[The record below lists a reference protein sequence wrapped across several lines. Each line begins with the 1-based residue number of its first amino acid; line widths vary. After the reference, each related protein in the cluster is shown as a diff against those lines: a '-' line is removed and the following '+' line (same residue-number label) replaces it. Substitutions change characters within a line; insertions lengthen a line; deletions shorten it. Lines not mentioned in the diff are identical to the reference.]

1 MHPPHGRLPLPI
13 ALRSRRQ
20 GRARLGLG
28 LGLLLVACVEQTPDN
43 SQPSEEDIQAARTQL
58 VAPDKLPTLR
68 YPVNAV
74 LTGPGEARIVYLGM
88 DADSESLAVGK
99 PVTLNHYFRVEKP
112 APEGWRLFVHVDSA
126 DAGGR
131 RSHFTADHVPMGG
144 KYPVARWQA
153 GEIIRDSHRIAL
165 PPAWVGDKAQ
175 VLVGLWKG
183 NARFAVQSGRQ
194 DGQNRVIAAEM
205 PTLAAAPPPPR
216 RLLVRKLAEGTKI
229 QIDGKFDEP
238 AWSSA
243 ESSGP
248 FVNTM
253 DGSPVAQVGSV
264 RALWDEQNLYLA
276 FRFADNDIWANLEKH
291 DDKLWT
297 QEVAEVFIDAD
308 GDARTYV
315 ELQVSPKNVTFDS
328 WLPAYRAN
336 DNAWE
341 SGMETAVQIRGT
353 LNQRDDEDQGWDA
366 EMRIP
371 LSAVKG
377 KLESMRGV
385 PPVPGTIWR
394 ANFFRFDFPKGK
406 QAVASGWSPPLVGDF
421 HALAR
426 FGQLVFAD
434 AQGTVPSVNPTGLPP
449 GTLPPVL
456 QNAALANPPKP
467 VPTGELPGKPASATA
482 PVPGMPTPPATPQLA
497 PPPGF
502 PGAPAAVPAVD
513 PATPAKSPPAKP
525 APAKPAPAERPP
537 SPARKVG

>member
-1 MHPPHGRLPLPI
+1 MQLLHGRLPSPPG
-13 ALRSRRQ
+13 LRPRRD
-20 GRARLGLG
+20 RRLGLALSLG
-28 LGLLLVACVEQTPDN
+28 LGLLGCVEQTADN
-43 SQPSEEDIQAARTQL
+43 SQPTDEDIQAARSQL
-58 VAPDKLPTLR
+58 VAADKLPQLR
-68 YPVNAV
+68 FPNNAV
-74 LTGPGEARIVYLGM
+74 LTGPGDARIVYLGM

-99 PVTLNHYFRVEKP
+99 AVTLSHYFRVEKP
-112 APEGWRLFVHVDSA
+112 APDGWRLFVHVDSV
-126 DAGGR
+126 DSGGR
-131 RSHFTADHVPMGG
+131 RSHFTADHVPMAG
-144 KYPVARWQA
+144 KYPVPRWQA
-153 GEIIRDSHRIAL
+153 GEIIRDSHRVSL
-165 PPAWVGDKAQ
+165 PPAWAGDKAQ

-183 NARFAVQSGRQ
+183 NARFSVQSGRQ
-194 DGQNRVIAAEM
+194 DGQNRIIAAEL

-216 RLLVRKLAEGTKI
+216 RLLVRKLAPGSKLL
-229 QIDGKFDEP
+229 IDGKIDEP
-238 AWSSA
+238 AWASA
-243 ESSGP
+243 EGSGP

-264 RALWDEQNLYLA
+264 RALWDDENLYLA
-276 FRFADNDIWANLEKH
+276 FRFQDNDVWANLEKH

-341 SGMETAVQIRGT
+341 SGMQTAVQVHGT

-366 EMRIP
+366 ELRIP
-371 LSAVKG
+371 LLAVKG
-377 KLESMRGV
+377 KLETMRGV

-394 ANFFRFDFPKGK
+394 ANFFRFDFPKGR

-421 HALAR
+421 HALQR

-434 AQGTVPSVNPTGLPP
+434 ASGAVPSANPAAPAP
-449 GTLPPVL
+449 GMLPPVL

-467 VPTGELPGKPASATA
+467 VPTGEVPRAPAAAAPPAPGTPSPP
-482 PVPGMPTPPATPQLA
+482 PVPALA
-497 PPPGF
+497 PAPGF
-502 PGAPAAVPAVD
+502 PGAPAAVPA
-513 PATPAKSPPAKP
+513 APPNKP
-525 APAKPAPAERPP
+525 APTGKQPPAERPP

>member
-1 MHPPHGRLPLPI
+1 MDSGQ
-13 ALRSRRQ
+13 AS
-20 GRARLGLG
+20 
-28 LGLLLVACVEQTPDN
+28 DD
-43 SQPSEEDIQAARTQL
+43 DIQAARTQL
-58 VAPDKLPTLR
+58 LTADKVPTLR
-68 YPVNAV
+68 YPSNAV
-74 LTGPGEARIVYLGM
+74 LTGPGDARIVYLGM

-99 PVTLNHYFRVEKP
+99 AVTLSHYFRVEKP

-126 DAGGR
+126 DSGNR

-144 KYPVARWQA
+144 KYPVPRWQA
-153 GEIIRDSHRIAL
+153 GEIIRDNHRISL

-175 VLVGLWKG
+175 VLIGFWKG
-183 NARFAVQSGRQ
+183 SARFSVATGRQ
-194 DGQNRVIAAEM
+194 DGQNRVIAAEL
-205 PTLAAAPPPPR
+205 PTVAAAPPPPR
-216 RLLVRKLAEGTKI
+216 RLVVRKLAEGAKL
-229 QIDGKFDEP
+229 QIDGKLDEP
-238 AWSSA
+238 AWNTA

-264 RALWDEQNLYLA
+264 RALWDDANLYLA
-276 FRFADNDIWANLEKH
+276 FRFQDTDIWANLEKH

-308 GDARTYV
+308 GDSRSYV

-328 WLPAYRAN
+328 WLPTYRAN

-366 EMRIP
+366 ELRIP
-371 LSAVKG
+371 LTAVKG
-377 KLESMRGV
+377 KLETMRGV

-394 ANFFRFDFPKGK
+394 ANFFRFDFPKGR

-421 HALAR
+421 HALGR

-434 AQGTVPSVNPTGLPP
+434 AAGVVPSASPGPLPP
-449 GTLPPVL
+449 GALPPVL

-467 VPTGELPGKPASATA
+467 VPTGELPQARPPGA
-482 PVPGMPTPPATPQLA
+482 PPTPGMPTPPATPQLA

-502 PGAPAAVPAVD
+502 PGAPAAVPAA
-513 PATPAKSPPAKP
+513 PTGKP
-525 APAKPAPAERPP
+525 APTPTPTPTPAPAPTGKPAAKPAPAERPP